1 MSSDRY
7 SAFRSSNYGISDG
20 GTISIDIQLSWDHIC
35 VAYLRYP
42 KLMAIPSNHVSDC
55 LDRAY
60 SHPSNSDHNSA
71 FRFATN

>member
-20 GTISIDIQLSWDHIC
+20 GTINIYIQLSWDHMA

-42 KLMAIPSNHVSDC
+42 KLMGILGSHASDC
-55 LDRAY
+55 LDRA
-60 SHPSNSDHNSA
+60 
-71 FRFATN
+71 

>member
-20 GTISIDIQLSWDHIC
+20 GTISIDIQLSWDHIA

-42 KLMAIPSNHVSDC
+42 KLMAIPGSHASDC
-55 LDRAY
+55 LDRA
-60 SHPSNSDHNSA
+60 
-71 FRFATN
+71 